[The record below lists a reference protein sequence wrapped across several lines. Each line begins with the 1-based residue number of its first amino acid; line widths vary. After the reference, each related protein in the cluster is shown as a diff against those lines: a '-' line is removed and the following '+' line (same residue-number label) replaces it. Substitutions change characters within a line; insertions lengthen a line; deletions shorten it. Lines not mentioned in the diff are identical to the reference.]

1 MNVFLQNSPDDLQ
14 MMSDAPGHHLFC
26 LLGPVDVNRKK
37 LPEVLVII
45 HVSLEGQIPSS
56 SSTDSFSA
64 NKRPSA
70 DIIPWTVSHEFSD
83 SEFSQLCGARIVR
96 IATHPDYQGMG
107 YGSKALQLLK
117 DYYELKIPNLN
128 ENEESIGEDAN
139 VSDDEIGLNQTIKP
153 KTSLPPLLLKLSE
166 RRPERLNYLGVS
178 FGLSERVLKFWKKA
192 GYIPVYVKP
201 KANDLT
207 GENSCIM
214 LNVLK
219 DNDSSEDDWVSA
231 YWTEFRTRFV
241 ELLSYQAKKFS
252 SELGLGVLM
261 NRGKKLPKRRKYRY

>member
-1 MNVFLQNSPDDLQ
+1 

-26 LLGPVDVNRKK
+26 LLGPVDANRKK

-56 SSTDSFSA
+56 SMADGSLS
-64 NKRPSA
+64 NKRPSG

-83 SEFSQLCGARIVR
+83 PDFSQLCGARIVR

-107 YGSKALQLLK
+107 YGSRALQLLK

-128 ENEESIGEDAN
+128 EVEENVNESSNEDN
-139 VSDDEIGLNQTIKP
+139 DDDDELGFNKTIKP

-192 GYIPVYVKP
+192 GYIPVYVKS

-207 GENSCIM
+207 GEHSCIM

-219 DNDSSEDDWVSA
+219 DDDLTENDWLLA

-241 ELLSYQAKKFS
+241 ELLGYQVKQFS
-252 SELGLGVLM
+252 SELGLSLLI
-261 NRGKKLPKRRKYRY
+261 NTNKKLLKRRKSL